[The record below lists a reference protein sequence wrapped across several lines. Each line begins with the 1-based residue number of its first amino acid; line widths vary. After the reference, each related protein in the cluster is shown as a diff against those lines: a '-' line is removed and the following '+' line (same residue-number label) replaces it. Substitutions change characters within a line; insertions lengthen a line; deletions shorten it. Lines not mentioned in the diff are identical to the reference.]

1 MICIGTI
8 CDGSAERGRKKFR
21 RVLALGLL
29 AAAISPLAGQIVL
42 PLPYP
47 APPGLPAGLPG
58 PGNQNGDQNAE
69 TRKLQQRM
77 EKARNEKRQRELV
90 RDTNALLDL
99 ARRLDAQ
106 IRGSTG
112 ESLTP
117 EQIKLTAEIE
127 KLAKSVET
135 KMKGP

>member
-1 MICIGTI
+1 MICVGTI
-8 CDGSAERGRKKFR
+8 CDGKAETGWRKFR